1 VEALIHQRKSQ
12 LRPNQTTQSHTKQD
26 LYSDPKCKIRQ
37 VPLHPQGPKT
47 VDVQQPSATSTHLP
61 EVDQASSLP
70 TKPGL
75 VPHRTN
81 SNRILLCCYSSPG
94 IIKLGQPGLVECSL
108 RAVCLLPARK
118 QTGWV
123 LFADGARHGW
133 FSLMRKCMSFN
144 LHAGKILE

>member
-1 VEALIHQRKSQ
+1 MEAIIHQRKSQ
-12 LRPNQTTQSHTKQD
+12 LRPNQTTQSHTKHD
-26 LYSDPKCKIRQ
+26 PYSDPKCKIRQ

-108 RAVCLLPARK
+108 RAVFLRGNRLAGFCLLMGPGMDGSASCGNVCLLICMQARY
-118 QTGWV
+118 
-123 LFADGARHGW
+123 
-133 FSLMRKCMSFN
+133 
-144 LHAGKILE
+144 